1 MENKKAKVI
10 FQTRSS
16 DDRRRFEDRRFY
28 TRHEDLDQD
37 PARRVNIIK
46 RRMLGD
52 RRKVLPE
59 IMNTFWE
66 KTL

>member
-1 MENKKAKVI
+1 MENKKAEVI

-16 DDRRRFEDRRFY
+16 DDRRRLEDRRFY
-28 TRHEDLDQD
+28 TRHKDLGHD
-37 PARRVNIIK
+37 PARIGNMIK

-59 IMNTFWE
+59 IMNTFWKE
-66 KTL
+66 AL